1 MNYPSE
7 EPSIPPEKI
16 IKNLIGKTAFTV
28 EIDES
33 PELEALI
40 NEAKKLRL
48 LPFEEKLE
56 AVKKLCVDAMENA
69 YEGISDPD
77 QTKSDNCRNIVYSKH
92 PLSKALKEKQ
102 GCCRYQGALFFILA
116 FEADLGDAHFLQAAP
131 VKHGMNTVFNEL
143 VHNGKRQIISIFN
156 ESLKDKSMD
165 YSSINPKVYE
175 QAYMHLLGHTF
186 YSYRRTDEGLVM
198 VANLN
203 EHYSS

>member
-33 PELEALI
+33 PELEQLI
-40 NEAKKLRL
+40 NEARKLRL
-48 LPFEEKLE
+48 LPFEEKLT

-77 QTKSDNCRNIVYSKH
+77 QTKSANCRNIVYSKH

-143 VHNGKRQIISIFN
+143 VHNEKRQIISIFN

-165 YSSINPKVYE
+165 YSSVNPNVYQ

-186 YSYRRTDEGLVM
+186 YSYRRTDDGLVM

-203 EHYSS
+203 EHL